1 MRMKAKVLLGI
12 FTVSLL
18 IITGCSDNHAK
29 DKGTGDQ
36 AYANENNEEGEVVNT
51 LQVGTKYKVTGPM
64 DELRDAVIVM
74 IGEDYWP
81 DTILTREELAERTG
95 ISEDLY
101 EDCLAEYQHTEAGVD
116 MMILIEAKEESVE
129 MVERYLNDYREVLLQ
144 IYSGQPQNRAKIS
157 ASRMEIVDNYV
168 CYVQLG
174 ADISDREAD
183 GEEAMTDYCREMNEK
198 VLNLIEKKIL
208 NT

>member
-1 MRMKAKVLLGI
+1 MLLGI
-12 FTVSLL
+12 FAVSLL
-18 IITGCSDNHAK
+18 IITGCNNNHANSNTS
-29 DKGTGDQ
+29 DR
-36 AYANENNEEGEVVNT
+36 AYVTEGNEEGDAVNT
-51 LQVGTKYKVTGPM
+51 LQVGTQYKVTGPM

-74 IGEDYWP
+74 IGENYWP
-81 DTILTREELAERTG
+81 DTLLTKEELAERTG

-116 MMILIEAKEESVE
+116 MMILIEAKEDSIE
-129 MVERYLNDYREVLLQ
+129 MIEKYLNDYRELLLH
-144 IYSGQPQNRAKIS
+144 IYSQQPQNRAKIS

-174 ADISDREAD
+174 ADISDMEAG

-198 VLNLIEKKIL
+198 VLDLIEKKIL

>member
-12 FTVSLL
+12 FIVSLL
-18 IITGCSDNHAK
+18 IITGCNDNHTENK
-29 DKGTGDQ
+29 DTSDQ
-36 AYANENNEEGEVVNT
+36 AYLNESNEEGDAVNT
-51 LQVGTKYKVTGPM
+51 LQVGTQYKIAGPM

-129 MVERYLNDYREVLLQ
+129 MIEKYLNDYREVLLQ
-144 IYSGQPQNRAKIS
+144 IYSGQPQNHAKVS

-168 CYVQLG
+168 CFVQLG
-174 ADISDREAD
+174 ADISDMEIS
-183 GEEAMTDYCREMNEK
+183 GEEAMTDYCREINEK

>member
-1 MRMKAKVLLGI
+1 MRMKAKMLLGI
-12 FTVSLL
+12 FAVSLL
-18 IITGCSDNHAK
+18 IITGCNNNHANSN
-29 DKGTGDQ
+29 TSDQ
-36 AYANENNEEGEVVNT
+36 AYVNEGNEEGDAVNT
-51 LQVGTKYKVTGPM
+51 IQVGTQYKVAGPM
-64 DELRDAVIVM
+64 DDLRDAVIVM
-74 IGEDYWP
+74 IGENYWP
-81 DTILTREELAERTG
+81 DTLLTQEELAERTG

-129 MVERYLNDYREVLLQ
+129 MIEKYLNDYREVLLH
-144 IYSGQPQNRAKIS
+144 IYSQQPQNRAKVS

-174 ADISDREAD
+174 ADISDLETS

-198 VLNLIEKKIL
+198 VLDLIEKKIL

>member
-1 MRMKAKVLLGI
+1 MRMKAKMLLGI
-12 FTVSLL
+12 FAVSLL
-18 IITGCSDNHAK
+18 IITGCNNNHANSNTS
-29 DKGTGDQ
+29 DR
-36 AYANENNEEGEVVNT
+36 AYVTEGNEEGDAVNT
-51 LQVGTKYKVTGPM
+51 LQVGTQYKVTGPM

-74 IGEDYWP
+74 IGENYWP
-81 DTILTREELAERTG
+81 DTLLTKEELAERTG

-116 MMILIEAKEESVE
+116 MMILIEAKEDSIE
-129 MVERYLNDYREVLLQ
+129 MIEKYLNDYRELLLH
-144 IYSGQPQNRAKIS
+144 IYSQQPQNRAKIS

-174 ADISDREAD
+174 ADISDMEAG

-198 VLNLIEKKIL
+198 VLDLIEKKIL